1 MDTDGTNMFENLF
14 GSLKGLPSDEDDGEC
29 FDFWAYAMNVLDR
42 IEARQK
48 LSFQVE
54 VTDYG
59 SFEMKVF
66 PVDLGGDAD
75 DD

>member
-1 MDTDGTNMFENLF
+1 MDTDGTNMFEHLF
-14 GSLKGLPSDEDDGEC
+14 GSLNGLPSDEDDGEC

-48 LSFQVE
+48 LSLHVGVSE
-54 VTDYG
+54 EG
-59 SFEMKVF
+59 SFEIKVYPF
-66 PVDLGGDAD
+66 DLGGDAD